1 MRNLLNG
8 FKDFIARGNVID
20 LAVGIA
26 IGTAFTAV
34 VSGLLN
40 GIINPLIAA
49 VFGQP
54 NISGVGHFTINNANF
69 SIGDFLQA
77 VLNFL
82 IVAAAIYFLVVLPI
96 NKLKSLRKPAEE
108 EVVEEALAEEVVL
121 LTEIRDLLRVQAGA
135 SSGARSDNSSN

>member
-1 MRNLLNG
+1 MRDLLTG

-34 VSGLLN
+34 VQGLLN

-49 VFGQP
+49 IFGQP
-54 NISGVGHFTINNANF
+54 DISGVGHFEINNADF
-69 SIGDFLQA
+69 SIGMFLQA

-82 IVAAAIYFLVVLPI
+82 IIAAAIYFFVIVPI
-96 NKLKSLRKPAEE
+96 NKLMSFRKTSE
-108 EVVEEALAEEVVL
+108 EVVEEAAAEEVVL
-121 LTEIRDLLRVQAGA
+121 LTEIRDLLRAQAETRAG
-135 SSGARSDNSSN
+135 SQPS

>member
-1 MRNLLNG
+1 MRDLFNG

-34 VSGLLN
+34 VTGLLD

-49 VFGQP
+49 IFGQP
-54 NISGVGHFTINNANF
+54 DISGVGEFTLNNADF
-69 SIGDFLQA
+69 SVGLFLQA

-82 IVAAAIYFLVVLPI
+82 IVAAAIYFFVIIPI
-96 NKLKSLRKPAEE
+96 NKLQSLRRTSE
-108 EVVEEALAEEVVL
+108 EVVEEAAAEEVVL
-121 LTEIRDLLRVQAGA
+121 LTEIRDLLRVQAG
-135 SSGARSDNSSN
+135 SQSPSQQN

>member
-1 MRNLLNG
+1 MRDLLTG

-34 VSGLLN
+34 VTGLLD

-49 VFGQP
+49 IFGQP
-54 NISGVGHFTINNANF
+54 DISGVGSFKLNGAEF
-69 SIGDFLQA
+69 SIGEFLQA

-82 IVAAAIYFLVVLPI
+82 IVAAAIYFFVVVPI
-96 NKLKSLRKPAEE
+96 NKLMSLRRTSE
-108 EVVEEALAEEVVL
+108 EVVEEAAAEEVVL
-121 LTEIRDLLRVQAGA
+121 LTEIRDLLRAQAGERA
-135 SSGARSDNSSN
+135 GSPPN

>member
-34 VSGLLN
+34 VTGLLN

-49 VFGQP
+49 IFGQP
-54 NISGVGHFTINNANF
+54 DISGVGEFTINNADF
-69 SIGDFLQA
+69 SIGLFLQA

-82 IVAAAIYFLVVLPI
+82 IVAAAIYFFVVVPI

-108 EVVEEALAEEVVL
+108 EAVEEALDEQVVL
-121 LTEIRDLLRVQAGA
+121 LAEIRDLLRVQSGTQ
-135 SSGARSDNSSN
+135 SSPSNN

>member
-1 MRNLLNG
+1 MRGLLTG

-34 VSGLLN
+34 VAGLLD

-49 VFGQP
+49 IFGQP
-54 NISGVGHFTINNANF
+54 DISGVGEFTINNADF
-69 SIGDFLQA
+69 SVGLFLQA

-82 IVAAAIYFLVVLPI
+82 IVAAAIYFFVVIPI
-96 NKLKSLRKPAEE
+96 NKLQSLRRTSE
-108 EVVEEALAEEVVL
+108 EVVEEAAAEEVVL
-121 LTEIRDLLRVQAGA
+121 LTEIRDLLRVQAGT
-135 SSGARSDNSSN
+135 STSPHNT

>member
-1 MRNLLNG
+1 MRDLFNG
-8 FKDFIARGNVID
+8 FKEFIARGNVID

-34 VSGLLN
+34 VTGLLD

-49 VFGQP
+49 VFGQTD
-54 NISGVGHFTINNANF
+54 ISGVGHFVINNAKF
-69 SIGDFLQA
+69 SIGEFLQA

-96 NKLKSLRKPAEE
+96 NKLKSLRKPAQEE
-108 EVVEEALAEEVVL
+108 AVEEALAEEVVL

-135 SSGARSDNSSN
+135 SSGARSDNGSN

>member
-1 MRNLLNG
+1 MRDLLTG

-34 VSGLLN
+34 VQGLLN

-49 VFGQP
+49 IFGQP
-54 NISGVGHFTINNANF
+54 NISGVGHFEINNADF
-69 SIGDFLQA
+69 SIGEFLQA

-82 IVAAAIYFLVVLPI
+82 IVAAAIYFVVVVPI
-96 NKLKSLRKPAEE
+96 NKLMSLRKTPEE
-108 EVVEEALAEEVVL
+108 ETVEEIAEEVAL
-121 LTEIRDLLRVQAGA
+121 LTEIRDLLRAQAGA
-135 SSGARSDNSSN
+135 PSQSASQSN